1 MDMNVLW
8 QIPLRTLIIYSVV
21 LLGLRL
27 SGKRQIGQMTPFDL
41 VLLLLISNA
50 VQNAMTGPDTTVLGG
65 ILSAGTLLLANAVL
79 GYTRFRI
86 PGLLNVVE
94 GHSTTLIREGKV
106 ITANLRHEE
115 LTQEELIA
123 ALREHGIESASAVS
137 LATLEVDGSI
147 SVVPIEADH
156 LHGRRRAVRFIK
168 SQH

>member
-1 MDMNVLW
+1 MEMNVLW

-21 LLGLRL
+21 LVGLRL

-86 PGLLNVVE
+86 PGLQNLVE
-94 GHSTTLIREGKV
+94 GHSTTLISQGKV
-106 ITANLRHEE
+106 IAKNLRTEE
-115 LTQEELIA
+115 LTQEELMA

-147 SVVPIEADH
+147 SVVPVETDH
-156 LHGRRRAVRFIK
+156 LRGRRRAVRFIK

>member
-1 MDMNVLW
+1 MDINVLW

-21 LLGLRL
+21 LIGLRL

-65 ILSAGTLLLANAVL
+65 ILSAATLLLANAVL

-94 GHSTTLIREGKV
+94 GHSTMMIRDGKV
-106 ITANLRHEE
+106 ITENLRNEE
-115 LTQEELIA
+115 LTQEELMA

-137 LATLEVDGSI
+137 LATLEVDSSI
-147 SVVPIEADH
+147 SVVPIKTDH
-156 LHGRRRAVRFIK
+156 LQGRRRAVRFIK